1 MKHLG
6 LAIINFLAIEK
17 KGKELYFRAKEIFKP
32 VNIFHKNIYRIT
44 FLLSTHCKTYC
55 FAIQKRLFCTVK
67 A

>member
-17 KGKELYFRAKEIFKP
+17 KEKELYFRVKEIFKS
-32 VNIFHKNIYRIT
+32 VNIFHRRSCCVT
-44 FLLSTHCKTYC
+44 TSLSKCCKTYC
-55 FAIQKRLFCTVK
+55 FALQKRLFCAVK

>member
-17 KGKELYFRAKEIFKP
+17 KGKELYFRVKEIFKY
-32 VNIFHKNIYRIT
+32 VNIFHRHSYCVT
-44 FLLSTHCKTYC
+44 TSLSKCCKTYC

>member
-17 KGKELYFRAKEIFKP
+17 KEKELYFRAKEFFKP
-32 VNIFHKNIYRIT
+32 VNIFHENIYCVT
-44 FLLSTHCKTYC
+44 FLLSIHCKSYC
-55 FAIQKRLFCTVK
+55 FAFQKRLFCTVK